1 MTASRKVVHLVSVY
15 CPWEAMLR
23 TATLAAALRDKGW
36 ASAITAPE
44 HSRLAE
50 VAEAAGVEVIPYALA
65 GSINPMSWLELSK
78 QLKSVSADLVHTHD
92 PEAAKQLNRSRWLSS
107 VKGVV
112 TSRYELDSSIQ
123 SAEYAGVVSAVV
135 CPSEKVKQAFA
146 GLSGAVEKLKVVLD
160 GANMAVVKLAVEDRL
175 ESRRQYRDAY
185 CIDKEKPLVLVNMA
199 PLEASSH
206 QSRILEVF
214 NDAVAALP
222 QCHLFI
228 MGEGSLKD
236 ELERQI
242 RIMALENHVTLLEPD
257 KAYVRLIAA
266 ADLFVSASDNDV
278 SGFMVQCAMAAGRA
292 VAAVNAGCYSELVDD
307 GKNGV
312 LVDPGQEGALRDAVL
327 ELLENRTRREHLG
340 RIAQS
345 YAAKHFDILAKA
357 QEVADIYEQIVTA

>member
-1 MTASRKVVHLVSVY
+1 MAASRKVLHLVSVN

-23 TATLAAALRDKGW
+23 TAVLAAALRDKGW

-50 VAEAAGVEVIPYALA
+50 VAEAAGVEVMPYALS
-65 GSINPMSWLELSK
+65 GSLNPMSWLELSR
-78 QLKSVSADLVHTHD
+78 QLKSASADLVHIHD

-112 TSRYELDSSIQ
+112 TSRYELDSAIQ
-123 SAEYAGVVSAVV
+123 SAEYGGGVSAVV
-135 CPSEKVKQAFA
+135 CPSEKVRQAF
-146 GLSGAVEKLKVVLD
+146 GNLSVAAEKLRVVLD
-160 GANMAVVKLAVEDRL
+160 GANMTAVKLAVEDRL
-175 ESRRQYRDAY
+175 ESRRQYRDDY

-199 PLEASSH
+199 PLEPGSN
-206 QSRILEVF
+206 QSKLLEVF

-228 MGEGSLKD
+228 MGEGELKE
-236 ELERQI
+236 ELERQL
-242 RIMALENHVTLLEPD
+242 RVMALEDHVTLLEPD

-266 ADLFVSASDNDV
+266 ADLFVSTSGNDV
-278 SGFMVQCAMAAGRA
+278 SGFMLQCAMAAGRA
-292 VAAVNAGCYSELVDD
+292 VAAVNAGCHPELVDD

-312 LVDPGQEGALRDAVL
+312 LADLDREGALKDAVM

-340 RIAQS
+340 RMAQAS
-345 YAAKHFDILAKA
+345 ATKHFDILIKA
-357 QEVADIYEQIVTA
+357 QEMADIYEQIVTA